1 MKKQNTVEPENATI
15 DDVLEQYGI
24 LRTWHKTA
32 YIAAIV
38 MICCMI
44 GFVVW
49 GIFFAELRLLL
60 ISFGIVMGVCGI
72 VLYVMMHRIC
82 VKTGAAILDYFKA
95 SGMSETD
102 LIKKANELKIKIR
115 ETAKTA
121 ARK

>member
-1 MKKQNTVEPENATI
+1 MKKQKTVEQEPATI
-15 DDVLEQYGI
+15 EDVLEQYKI

-44 GFVVW
+44 GFVAW

-60 ISFGIVMGVCGI
+60 ISFGIVLGVCGA
-72 VLYVMMHRIC
+72 VLYVMMHRIY

-95 SGMSETD
+95 SGMSEQD
-102 LIKKANELKIKIR
+102 LMKKAEELRIKIR
-115 ETAKTA
+115 KTAKTA
-121 ARK
+121 DRK

>member
-1 MKKQNTVEPENATI
+1 MKKQNTVESEAATI
-15 DDVLEQYGI
+15 DDVIEQYGI

-49 GIFFAELRLLL
+49 GIFFEGLRLLL

-72 VLYVMMHRIC
+72 VLYVTIRRIY
-82 VKTGAAILDYFKA
+82 VKTGTAILDYFKA
-95 SGMSETD
+95 SGMSEPD
-102 LIKKANELKIKIR
+102 LMKKARELKIKTR
-115 ETAKTA
+115 KSVKA
-121 ARK
+121 ADRK

>member
-1 MKKQNTVEPENATI
+1 MKKQNTTESEIATI

-38 MICCMI
+38 MICCMV
-44 GFVVW
+44 GFTVW
-49 GIFFAELRLLL
+49 GILFAELRLLL

-72 VLYVMMHRIC
+72 ILYVMMHRIY
-82 VKTGAAILDYFKA
+82 VKTGAAIMDYYRA

-102 LIKKANELKIKIR
+102 LRKKAQELKIKVR
-115 ETAKTA
+115 EPAKTA
-121 ARK
+121 DRK

>member
-1 MKKQNTVEPENATI
+1 MKKQNTTESEIATI

-49 GIFFAELRLLL
+49 GILFAELRLLL
-60 ISFGIVMGVCGI
+60 ISFGIVLGVCGA
-72 VLYVMMHRIC
+72 VLYVMMHRIY
-82 VKTGAAILDYFKA
+82 VKTGAAIMDYFKA

-102 LIKKANELKIKIR
+102 LRKKAQELKIKVR
-115 ETAKTA
+115 EPAKTSD
-121 ARK
+121 RK